1 MTKLFNQ
8 GYALLIGVGEC
19 AYQPLSLPVTVK
31 DTKAIYAALIDPE
44 LCAYPND
51 REHIRVLNNEEATR
65 SRILEGLKWLKEKAE
80 IEPEATI
87 FVYYSGHGWLNRDDN
102 SFYLIQH
109 DVEPA
114 KLAATALSG
123 RAFTEA
129 LREIQAERLLVVI
142 DSCHAAGIATSKE
155 PGEADAELLNEY
167 DFQGVAPSKGLFFA
181 LTQGKGR
188 VVFTSSEGEQKS
200 WIKKDNSMSIYT
212 FHFLEALQGAA
223 NKPGDSDVTV
233 SNLMNH
239 LGKTVPE
246 TARNLYSAEQTPHFD
261 FDTVDF
267 AIAKLRGG
275 KGLPD
280 RGSDEV
286 KSEAQEK
293 NGKIA
298 EVVIKNVGG
307 KNVVGSIGDNNQV
320 TNKIYYPPNNEAKR
334 SPAEEKLLY
343 RVKIRIEELFDELP
357 ENVNLINLDKEWQQ
371 EKVKHPNGLV
381 LNSRYQG
388 TIGENK
394 NIFDIFQLQD
404 AHKRLLILG
413 EPGSR
418 KNNDN
423 A

>member
-1 MTKLFNQ
+1 MTELFNQ
-8 GYALLIGVGEC
+8 GYALLVGVGEC

-31 DTKAIYAALIDPE
+31 DTQAIYAALIDPE

-65 SRILEGLKWLKEKAE
+65 SKILEGLKWLKEKAE

-87 FVYYSGHGWLNRDDN
+87 FVYYSGHGWFKKDDN

-109 DVEPA
+109 DVKIR
-114 KLAATALSG
+114 KLENTALSG
-123 RAFTEA
+123 KAFTEA

-142 DSCHAAGIATSKE
+142 DSCHAAGMATSKDPE
-155 PGEADAELLNEY
+155 EADAELLDEFD
-167 DFQGVAPSKGLFFA
+167 DFQRVAPSKGLFFA

-223 NKPGDSDVTV
+223 NNPGDSDVTV

-239 LGKTVPE
+239 LGKTVPK
-246 TARNLYSAEQTPHFD
+246 TARDLYNAQQTPHFD

-275 KGLPD
+275 KGLPA
-280 RGSDEV
+280 RGWDEV

-293 NGKIA
+293 ISKIA
-298 EVVIKNVGG
+298 EVVMENIRG
-307 KNVVGSIGDNNQV
+307 KNVVGSIKGDNIQV
-320 TNKIYYPPNNEAKR
+320 GDRTN
-334 SPAEEKLLY
+334 
-343 RVKIRIEELFDELP
+343 
-357 ENVNLINLDKEWQQ
+357 
-371 EKVKHPNGLV
+371 
-381 LNSRYQG
+381 
-388 TIGENK
+388 
-394 NIFDIFQLQD
+394 
-404 AHKRLLILG
+404 
-413 EPGSR
+413 
-418 KNNDN
+418 
-423 A
+423 

>member
-1 MTKLFNQ
+1 MTELFNQ

-19 AYQPLSLPVTVK
+19 AYQRLSLSVTVK
-31 DTKAIYAALIDPE
+31 DTQAIYAALIDPE

-51 REHIRVLNNEEATR
+51 REHIRVLNNKEATR

-109 DVEPA
+109 DVKPA

-123 RAFTEA
+123 KAFTEA

-142 DSCHAAGIATSKE
+142 DSCHAAGMATSKDPE
-155 PGEADAELLNEY
+155 EADAELLDEFD
-167 DFQGVAPSKGLFFA
+167 DFQRVAPSQGLFFA

-212 FHFLEALQGAA
+212 FHFWEALQGAA
-223 NKPGDSDVTV
+223 NNPGDSDVTV

-239 LGKTVPE
+239 LGKTVPK
-246 TARNLYSAEQTPHFD
+246 TARDLYNAQQTPHFD

-280 RGSDEV
+280 RGWDEV

-293 NGKIA
+293 IGKIA
-298 EVVIKNVGG
+298 EVVMDNVRG
-307 KNVVGSIGDNNQV
+307 KNVVGSIKGDNIQV
-320 TNKIYYPPNNEAKR
+320 GDRTN
-334 SPAEEKLLY
+334 
-343 RVKIRIEELFDELP
+343 
-357 ENVNLINLDKEWQQ
+357 
-371 EKVKHPNGLV
+371 
-381 LNSRYQG
+381 
-388 TIGENK
+388 
-394 NIFDIFQLQD
+394 
-404 AHKRLLILG
+404 
-413 EPGSR
+413 
-418 KNNDN
+418 
-423 A
+423 